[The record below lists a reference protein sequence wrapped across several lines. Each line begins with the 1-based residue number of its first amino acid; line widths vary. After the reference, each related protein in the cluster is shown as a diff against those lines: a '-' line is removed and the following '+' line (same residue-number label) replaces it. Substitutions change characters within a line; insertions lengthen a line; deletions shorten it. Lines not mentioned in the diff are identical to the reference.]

1 MILVDYRLND
11 SDLSWPGFHL
21 VVGSTHY
28 TSIASRITSVTV
40 NGRNGVVVPAGIL
53 DLDTPELTLK
63 AVTSGADADTLMR
76 RFRRLCRHARTV
88 TRIERDTVS
97 GLERRMSTRCVLTSC
112 KPDGDETP
120 WGGTRA
126 ETAVFQLPD
135 VYWQG
140 DAEREVTLNA
150 AGGLVLPGC
159 IDTNQDAGYWSM
171 WAGLP
176 DASES
181 ILFDRMPDGWL
192 SDAPISRM
200 IMRFSDATSV
210 RVADP
215 VSGTDL
221 IWSGTRDSKEPYL
234 YLDISA
240 RHAWTSSS
248 DSAWTGGTDVSGGV
262 DWSGQP
268 LQVWPDDTTGD
279 YRVAI
284 SQSGGTAGT
293 VISRYL
299 QSWE

>member
-1 MILVDYRLND
+1 MLIVDYQLND
-11 SDLSWPGFHL
+11 VDLSWHGFHL

-28 TSIASRITSVTV
+28 TPIASRITSVTV

-63 AVTSGADADTLMR
+63 AVTSGADADMLMR

-97 GLERRMSTRCVLTSC
+97 GLERRMRTRCVLTSC
-112 KPDGDETP
+112 KPDGDEKP
-120 WGGTRA
+120 WGGRRA
-126 ETAVFQLPD
+126 ETAVFQLPG

-140 DAEREVTLNA
+140 ADEREVTLKA
-150 AGGLVLPGC
+150 DGGIILPGVS
-159 IDTNQDAGYWSM
+159 G
-171 WAGLP
+171 
-176 DASES
+176 
-181 ILFDRMPDGWL
+181 RMPEGWL
-192 SDAPISRM
+192 SDAPITRM
-200 IMRFSDATSV
+200 LMRFGGASSV

-221 IWSGTRDSKEPYL
+221 TWGGRRDSKQPYL
-234 YLDISA
+234 YLDIST

-279 YRVAI
+279 YRVTI
-284 SQSGGTAGT
+284 SQSGGTAGS
-293 VISRYL
+293 VLCRYL

>member
-1 MILVDYRLND
+1 MLVVDYRLND
-11 SDLSWPGFHL
+11 VDLSCPGFHL

-40 NGRNGVVVPAGIL
+40 NGRNGVVVPAGIM

-63 AVTSGADADTLMR
+63 AVTSGADADMLMR

-126 ETAVFQLPD
+126 ETAVFQLPG
-135 VYWQG
+135 VYWHG
-140 DAEREVTLNA
+140 VAEREVTLKA
-150 AGGLVLPGC
+150 DGGLILPGR
-159 IDTNQDAGYWSM
+159 IDSNPDAGYWTM
-171 WAGLP
+171 WLGLP

-181 ILFDRMPDGWL
+181 ILFDRMPEGWL
-192 SDAPISRM
+192 SDAPITSM
-200 IMRFSDATSV
+200 LMRFGDQTGI

-221 IWSGTRDSKEPYL
+221 TWSGTRDSTQPYL
-234 YLDISA
+234 FLDIST
-240 RHAWTSSS
+240 RRAWTSAS
-248 DSAWTGGTDVSGGV
+248 DTAWTGGTDVSSGV

-268 LQVWPDDTTGD
+268 LQVWPDDATGD

-284 SQSGGTAGT
+284 AQSGGTAGT
-293 VISRYL
+293 VICRYF

>member
-1 MILVDYRLND
+1 MILVDYQLND
-11 SDLSWPGFHL
+11 VGLSWPGFHL

-40 NGRNGVVVPAGIL
+40 NGRNGAVMPGGIM

-63 AVTSGADADTLMR
+63 AVTSGADADMLMR
-76 RFRRLCRHARTV
+76 RFRRLCRHAQTI

-97 GLERRMSTRCVLTSC
+97 GLERRMRTRCVLTSC
-112 KPDGDETP
+112 KPDGDEQP
-120 WGGTRA
+120 WGGRRA
-126 ETAVFQLPD
+126 ETAVFQLPG

-140 DAEREVTLNA
+140 TDEREVTLKA
-150 AGGLVLPGC
+150 DGGIILPGR
-159 IDTNQDAGYWSM
+159 IDSK
-171 WAGLP
+171 P

-181 ILFDRMPDGWL
+181 IPFDRMPEGWL
-192 SDAPISRM
+192 SDAPITRM
-200 IMRFSDATSV
+200 LMRFGDQTNV

-221 IWSGTRDSKEPYL
+221 TWSGTRDSKEPYL
-234 YLDISA
+234 FLDIST
-240 RHAWTSSS
+240 RGAWTSAS

-268 LQVWPDDTTGD
+268 LQVWPDDATGD
-279 YRVAI
+279 YRVAVT
-284 SQSGGTAGT
+284 QSGGTAGT
-293 VISRYL
+293 VICRYY

>member
-1 MILVDYRLND
+1 MLIVDYRLND

-28 TSIASRITSVTV
+28 TPIATRITSVTV

-63 AVTSGADADTLMR
+63 AVTDGADADMLMR
-76 RFRRLCRHARTV
+76 RFRRLCRHAKTV

-97 GLERRMSTRCVLTSC
+97 GLERRMRTRCVLTSC

-120 WGGTRA
+120 WGGRRA

-140 DAEREVTLNA
+140 TVEQWSTIDA
-150 AGGLVLPGC
+150 AGGLILPGSYEA
-159 IDTNQDAGYWSM
+159 NSKGYWTR
-171 WAGLP
+171 WEGEP
-176 DASES
+176 DNSPS
-181 ILFDRMPDGWL
+181 DLFDVMPDGWL
-192 SDAPISRM
+192 SDAPITRM
-200 IMRFSDATSV
+200 RLRFGNQTGI
-210 RVADP
+210 RIADP

-221 IWSGTRDSKEPYL
+221 TWSGTRDKKEPYL
-234 YLDISA
+234 YINIFT

-279 YRVAI
+279 YRITI
-284 SQSGGTAGT
+284 SQSGGTAGS
-293 VISRYL
+293 VLCRYF

>member
-1 MILVDYRLND
+1 MLIVDYRLND
-11 SDLSWPGFHL
+11 VDLSWPGFHL

-28 TSIASRITSVTV
+28 TSIVSRVTSVTV
-40 NGRNGVVVPAGIL
+40 KGRNGVVVPAGIM

-97 GLERRMSTRCVLTSC
+97 GLERRMRTRCVLTSC

-126 ETAVFQLPD
+126 ETAVFQLPG

-140 DAEREVTLNA
+140 VDEREVTLNA
-150 AGGLVLPGC
+150 GGGLILPGR
-159 IDTNQDAGYWSM
+159 IDTNQ
-171 WAGLP
+171 P
-176 DASES
+176 E
-181 ILFDRMPDGWL
+181 GWL
-192 SDAPISRM
+192 SDAPITQM
-200 IMRFSDATSV
+200 IMRFGDAYSV

-221 IWSGTRDSKEPYL
+221 TWSGTRDSAQPYL
-234 YLDISA
+234 FLDIST
-240 RHAWTSSS
+240 RHAWTSASAT
-248 DSAWTGGTDVSGGV
+248 AWTGGTDVSGGV

-279 YRVAI
+279 YRVTV
-284 SQSGGTAGT
+284 SQSGGTAGG
-293 VISRYL
+293 VLCRYL

>member
-1 MILVDYRLND
+1 MILVDYKLND
-11 SDLSWPGFHL
+11 VALSWPGFHL

-28 TSIASRITSVTV
+28 TSIATRVTSVTV
-40 NGRNGVVVPAGIL
+40 NGRDGVVVPAGIM

-63 AVTSGADADTLMR
+63 AVTSGADADMLMR
-76 RFRRLCRHARTV
+76 RFRRLCRHARTI

-97 GLERRMSTRCVLTSC
+97 GLERRMRTRCVLTSC

-140 DAEREVTLNA
+140 TDEREVTLQ
-150 AGGLVLPGC
+150 AGG
-159 IDTNQDAGYWSM
+159 
-171 WAGLP
+171 GL
-176 DASES
+176 
-181 ILFDRMPDGWL
+181 ILSGVSWRMPEGWL
-192 SDAPISRM
+192 SDAPITRM
-200 IMRFSDATSV
+200 LMRFGGVSSV

-221 IWSGTRDSKEPYL
+221 TWSGTRDSKQPYL
-234 YLDISA
+234 YVDISA
-240 RHAWTSSS
+240 RHAWTSLSG
-248 DSAWTGGTDVSGGV
+248 SAWTGGTDVSGGV

-279 YRVAI
+279 YRITVT
-284 SQSGGTAGT
+284 QSGGTAGS
-293 VISRYL
+293 IICRYY

>member
-1 MILVDYRLND
+1 MLIVDYRLND

-97 GLERRMSTRCVLTSC
+97 GLERRMRTRCVLTSC
-112 KPDGDETP
+112 KPDGNEQP
-120 WGGTRA
+120 WGGRRA

-140 DAEREVTLNA
+140 TDEREVTIKA
-150 AGGLVLPGC
+150 DGGLILPGV
-159 IDTNQDAGYWSM
+159 
-171 WAGLP
+171 
-176 DASES
+176 SES
-181 ILFDRMPDGWL
+181 MPEGWL
-192 SDAPISRM
+192 SDAPIARM
-200 IMRFSDATSV
+200 LVRFGDASSV

-221 IWSGTRDSKEPYL
+221 TWSGSRDSKEPYL

-240 RHAWTSSS
+240 RNAWTSSS
-248 DSAWTGGTDVSGGV
+248 DSAWDGGTDVSGGV

-279 YRVAI
+279 YRVTV
-284 SQSGGTAGT
+284 SQSGGTAGS
-293 VISRYL
+293 ILCRYL

>member
-1 MILVDYRLND
+1 MILVDYQLND
-11 SDLSWPGFHL
+11 VALSWPGFHL

-28 TSIASRITSVTV
+28 TPIATRVTSVTV

-63 AVTSGADADTLMR
+63 AVTSGADADMLMR
-76 RFRRLCRHARTV
+76 RFRRLCRHARTI

-97 GLERRMSTRCVLTSC
+97 GLERRMRTRCVLTSC
-112 KPDGDETP
+112 KPDGDEQP

-140 DAEREVTLNA
+140 VAEREVTLKPN
-150 AGGLVLPGC
+150 GGLILPGR
-159 IDTNQDAGYWSM
+159 IDTNKDAGYWTM
-171 WAGLP
+171 WVGLP
-176 DASES
+176 DDSES
-181 ILFDRMPDGWL
+181 ILFDRMPEGWL
-192 SDAPISRM
+192 SDAPITRM
-200 IMRFSDATSV
+200 RLRFGNQTGI
-210 RVADP
+210 RIADP

-221 IWSGTRDSKEPYL
+221 TWSGTRDKKEPYL
-234 YLDISA
+234 YINIFT

-279 YRVAI
+279 YRITI
-284 SQSGGTAGT
+284 SQSGGTAGS
-293 VISRYL
+293 VICRYL

>member
-1 MILVDYRLND
+1 MLIVDYRLND
-11 SDLSWPGFHL
+11 VDLSWPGFHL

-28 TSIASRITSVTV
+28 TSIVSRVTSVTV
-40 NGRNGVVVPAGIL
+40 KGRDGVVVPAGIL

-76 RFRRLCRHARTV
+76 RFRRLCRHASTV

-97 GLERRMSTRCVLTSC
+97 GLERRMRTRCVLTSC

-126 ETAVFQLPD
+126 ETAVLQLPG

-140 DAEREVTLNA
+140 TVERGVTLNA
-150 AGGLVLPGC
+150 DGGLILPGR
-159 IDTNQDAGYWSM
+159 IDSNPDVGYWTM
-171 WAGLP
+171 WLGLP

-181 ILFDRMPDGWL
+181 ILFDRMPEGWL
-192 SDAPISRM
+192 SDAPITQM
-200 IMRFSDATSV
+200 IMRFGDAYSV

-221 IWSGTRDSKEPYL
+221 TWSGTRDSNQPYL
-234 YLDISA
+234 FLDTA
-240 RHAWTSSS
+240 NRHAWTSASGT
-248 DSAWTGGTDVSGGV
+248 AWTGGTDVSGGV

-279 YRVAI
+279 YNVAI
-284 SQSGGTAGT
+284 TQSGGTAGS
-293 VISRYL
+293 VLCRYL

>member
-1 MILVDYRLND
+1 MLVVDYRLND
-11 SDLSWPGFHL
+11 VDLSWTGFHL

-28 TSIASRITSVTV
+28 TSIATRLTSVTV
-40 NGRNGVVVPAGIL
+40 NGRNGAVMPDGIM

-76 RFRRLCRHARTV
+76 RFRRLCRHAQTI

-97 GLERRMSTRCVLTSC
+97 GLERQMRTRCVLTSC
-112 KPDGDETP
+112 KPDGDEQP
-120 WGGTRA
+120 WGGRRA
-126 ETAVFQLPD
+126 ETAVFQLPG

-140 DAEREVTLNA
+140 VAEREVTLKA
-150 AGGLVLPGC
+150 DGGLILPGR
-159 IDTNQDAGYWSM
+159 IDTNQDTGYWTM

-192 SDAPISRM
+192 SDAPIDRM
-200 IMRFSDATSV
+200 LMRFGDATSV

-221 IWSGTRDSKEPYL
+221 TWSGSRDSKEPYL
-234 YLDISA
+234 YLDISM
-240 RHAWTSSS
+240 RHVWTSSS
-248 DSAWTGGTDVSGGV
+248 DSAWDGGTDVSGGV
-262 DWSGQP
+262 DWSGRP
-268 LQVWPDDTTGD
+268 LQVWPDDMTGD
-279 YRVAI
+279 YRVTVT
-284 SQSGGTAGT
+284 QSGGTAGT
-293 VISRYL
+293 VLCHYY